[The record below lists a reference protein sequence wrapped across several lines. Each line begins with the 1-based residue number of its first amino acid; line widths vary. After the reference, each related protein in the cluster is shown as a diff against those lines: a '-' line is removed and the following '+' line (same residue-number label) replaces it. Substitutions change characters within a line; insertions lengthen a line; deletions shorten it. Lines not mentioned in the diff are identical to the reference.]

1 MAEMER
7 IREIL
12 TGPLDTEDVKRKTE
26 AGWKLV
32 AMEWVRPAGE
42 AQGKRASLLEE
53 IPYGS
58 RVANDCL
65 HLEEDPVE
73 MRTLTRMLELIVQDR
88 SMSRMAEELNRQ
100 GFRSRDGS
108 SWNMVTVYNMLPR
121 LIEVGPR
128 ILSSEDWKARRKEI
142 LKIET

>member
-1 MAEMER
+1 MAEIER

-12 TGPLDTEDVKRKTE
+12 TGPLDPEDVKRKTE

-32 AMEWVRPAGE
+32 GLEWERPAGGE
-42 AQGKRASLLEE
+42 LAKRAALQEE
-53 IPYGS
+53 IPYGC

-65 HLEEDPVE
+65 HLEEDAVE

-100 GFRSRDGS
+100 GFRNRDGS
-108 SWNMVTVYNMLPR
+108 RWNMITVYNMLPR

-128 ILSSEDWKARRKEI
+128 ILSSEEWKERRKQI
-142 LKIET
+142 LKSEM

>member
-12 TGPLDTEDVKRKTE
+12 TGPLDPEDVKRKTE

-42 AQGKRASLLEE
+42 EHGKRASLLEE
-53 IPYGS
+53 IPYGC

-73 MRTLTRMLELIVQDR
+73 MRALTRMLELIVQDR

-100 GFRSRDGS
+100 GFRNRDGS

-128 ILSSEDWKARRKEI
+128 ILSGEDWRARRKQI